1 MTSLI
6 EEWSPR
12 VNEAA
17 LVWHE
22 PALFCGCRYVT
33 ATGAVVE
40 VPRVNAGWH
49 GQRKMAAWVIAT
61 AVAEARRRRNGW
73 LADRWASEAPKTI
86 PGSVQNEMSMYV
98 LQDARRLP

>member
-33 ATGAVVE
+33 ATGAVIE

-49 GQRKMAAWVIAT
+49 GRRKLAAWVIAT

-73 LADRWASEAPKTI
+73 LADRWESEAPKTI

>member
-1 MTSLI
+1 M
-6 EEWSPR
+6 
-12 VNEAA
+12 
-17 LVWHE
+17 WHE
-22 PALFCGCRYVT
+22 QALYCGCRYVT

-40 VPRVNAGWH
+40 VPRVNVGWH

-61 AVAEARRRRNGW
+61 AAAEARRRRNGW

-98 LQDARRLP
+98 LQDARRLA

>member
-12 VNEAA
+12 VEEPA

-22 PALFCGCRYVT
+22 KALLCGCRYVT

-40 VPRVNAGWH
+40 VPQVNTGWH
-49 GQRKMAAWVIAT
+49 GRRKLAAWVITT

-73 LADRWASEAPKTI
+73 LADRWEGEVPKTL
-86 PGSVQNEMSMYV
+86 PESVQNDMSMYV
-98 LQDARRLP
+98 LQGARRLA

>member
-1 MTSLI
+1 
-6 EEWSPR
+6 
-12 VNEAA
+12 VNEPA

-22 PALFCGCRYVT
+22 PAFYCGCRYVT

-73 LADRWASEAPKTI
+73 LADRWESEAPKTI

-98 LQDARRLP
+98 LQDARRLA